1 MNPPLTEP
9 TPDIASAEHELASVT
24 QRVEAMRAV
33 LVRLLQ
39 DVVRAETFLDQ
50 HQSVQLL
57 EANEQ
62 LVLTALDAQID
73 SQSALQALDEAAR
86 AAGLDPLTK
95 LANRALTMDRL
106 EHAIMHAKRQGTR
119 LALLFVDLDKF
130 KQINDSFGHAAGDQV
145 LQQVARCLLT
155 AVRESDTVS
164 RHGGDEFLILLD
176 DLDEIDDALQVAE
189 KLGKLLAQC
198 RAANQNWGDLSAS
211 IGISI
216 YPRDATTAEALI
228 ACADQAMYMAKRQG
242 PGGVSFFVDATDP
255 LELSPLPP
263 NKHELGHEHKH
274 LLLQEAN
281 QQLVQATRSVREL
294 HAAAAA
300 AQQRQGE
307 FLDNVAGELNDPMSP
322 IRIAM
327 AVLGRPPEAAPL
339 LPHAQKILAH
349 QALQVRVFVDDLLK
363 QDSIKA
369 KPDDTLVMLP
379 IELKPLL
386 DHAKHLCQAL
396 LTQRRQLLIVEHP
409 ERALCLQGDALRL
422 TQAFTNL
429 LSNAIKYSHDRGD
442 IRIRLLRQ
450 DQQAVIEIS
459 DAGIGITAQALQ
471 TIFEPFGQ
479 DPHALG
485 LNGNGLGLG
494 LGLTVVREIIEAHGG
509 TVRASSAGVGQGSQF
524 IVTLPLTDCLTA

>member
-1 MNPPLTEP
+1 MNPPLTPP
-9 TPDIASAEHELASVT
+9 TPDITSAEHELASVT

-50 HQSVQLL
+50 HHSVQLL

-86 AAGLDPLTK
+86 AAGLDPLTQ

-106 EHAIMHAKRQGTR
+106 EHAIMHAKRQGSR

-130 KQINDSFGHAAGDQV
+130 KQINDSFGHATGDQV
-145 LQQVARCLLT
+145 LQQVAQCLLSG
-155 AVRESDTVS
+155 VRESDTVS

-176 DLDEIDDALQVAE
+176 DLEEIDDALQVAE
-189 KLGKLLAQC
+189 KLGEMVAQC
-198 RAANQNWGDLSAS
+198 RATNKNWGDLSAS

-228 ACADQAMYMAKRQG
+228 ACADEAMYMAKRQG
-242 PGGVSFFVDATDP
+242 PGGVSFFVSAADP
-255 LELSPLPP
+255 LELSPVHP
-263 NKHELGHEHKH
+263 NKHDHGHEHKH
-274 LLLQEAN
+274 FLLQEAN

-294 HAAAAA
+294 QAAAAA
-300 AQQRQGE
+300 AQQRQTE

-349 QALQVRVFVDDLLK
+349 QAVQVRAFVDDLLK
-363 QDSIKA
+363 QGGAEATAKA
-369 KPDDTLVMLP
+369 KGNDALVMLP

-386 DHAKHLCQAL
+386 DHAKHLCQAS

-422 TQAFTNL
+422 TQVFANL
-429 LSNAIKYSHDRGD
+429 LSNAIKYSHDGSD
-442 IRIRLLRQ
+442 IHIRLLRL
-450 DQQAVIEIS
+450 DQQAVVEIS

-494 LGLTVVREIIEAHGG
+494 LTVVREIIEAHGG
-509 TVRASSAGVGQGSQF
+509 TVRASSAGVGLGSQF
-524 IVTLPLTDCLTA
+524 VVSLPLTD